1 MIVGVTGGIGAGKS
15 TVCAVFEKAG
25 ACVIDADAT
34 GHAVLRDP
42 AVIRNLVDAFGPEI
56 LDADGRVIRRA
67 VGERAFASE
76 EGREKL
82 NAAVWQPLRQAL
94 LDKIR
99 AALDHNPERPVV
111 IDAALLIE
119 RGDPKAWIDVLVV
132 VTAPE
137 PVRIKRT
144 MARLGISKAEVKA
157 RMAAQL
163 PEADKVAVADFVV
176 VNDATPATCRRRAR
190 CVWQK
195 LQSDVTQYVN

>member
-25 ACVIDADAT
+25 ARVIDADAV
-34 GHAVLRDP
+34 GHEVLCDP
-42 AVIRNLVDAFGPEI
+42 GIIRNLTDAFGREI
-56 LDADGRVIRRA
+56 LDSDGQIVRRVL
-67 VGERAFASE
+67 GERAFASE
-76 EGREKL
+76 EGRGKL

-94 LDKIR
+94 LDKIQ
-99 AALDHNPERPVV
+99 AALDQNPERPVV
-111 IDAALLIE
+111 VDAALLLE

-137 PVRIKRT
+137 PVRIERT

-176 VNDATPATCRRRAR
+176 VNDATPAACRKRAR
-190 CVWQK
+190 CVWTQ
-195 LQSDVTQYVN
+195 LQGEER

>member
-25 ACVIDADAT
+25 ARVLDADAV
-34 GHAVLRDP
+34 GHEVLCDP
-42 AVIRNLVDAFGPEI
+42 GIIRNLTDAFGREI
-56 LDADGRVIRRA
+56 LDSDGQIVRRVLGA
-67 VGERAFASE
+67 RAFASE
-76 EGREKL
+76 EGRGKL

-94 LDKIR
+94 LDKIQ
-99 AALDHNPERPVV
+99 AALDQNPESSVV
-111 IDAALLIE
+111 VDAALLLE

-137 PVRIKRT
+137 PVRIERT

-176 VNDATPATCRRRAR
+176 VNDATPAACRKRAR
-190 CVWQK
+190 CVWTQ
-195 LQSDVTQYVN
+195 LQGEER

>member
-99 AALDHNPERPVV
+99 AALDHNPERPVA

-144 MARLGISKAEVKA
+144 MARLGLSKAEVKA

-176 VNDATPATCRRRAR
+176 VNDSTPATCRRRAR
-190 CVWQK
+190 CVWNQI
-195 LQSDVTQYVN
+195 QSDVTQYVN

>member
-25 ACVIDADAT
+25 AHVIDADAV
-34 GHAVLRDP
+34 GHEVLCDP
-42 AVIRNLVDAFGPEI
+42 GVIRNLTDAFGREI
-56 LDADGRVIRRA
+56 LDSDGQIVRRVLGA
-67 VGERAFASE
+67 RAFASE
-76 EGREKL
+76 EGRGKL

-94 LDKIR
+94 LDKIQ
-99 AALDHNPERPVV
+99 AALDQNPERPVV
-111 IDAALLIE
+111 VDAALLLE

-137 PVRIKRT
+137 PVRIERT

-176 VNDATPATCRRRAR
+176 VNDATPAACRKRAR
-190 CVWQK
+190 CVWTQ
-195 LQSDVTQYVN
+195 LQGEER

>member
-25 ACVIDADAT
+25 ARVIDADSV
-34 GHAVLRDP
+34 GHEVLCDP
-42 AVIRNLVDAFGPEI
+42 GVIRNLTDAFGREI
-56 LDADGRVIRRA
+56 LDSDGQIVRRVLGA
-67 VGERAFASE
+67 RAFASE
-76 EGREKL
+76 EGRGKL

-94 LDKIR
+94 LDKIQ
-99 AALDHNPERPVV
+99 AALDQNPERPVV
-111 IDAALLIE
+111 VDAALLLE

-137 PVRIKRT
+137 PVRIERT

-176 VNDATPATCRRRAR
+176 VNDATPAACRKRAR
-190 CVWQK
+190 CVWTQ
-195 LQSDVTQYVN
+195 LQGEER